1 MAVDIGWDFKTS
13 DDFCHVLVD
22 WGFQFIVLIEAF

>member
-1 MAVDIGWDFKTS
+1 MAVDIDGIFKL